1 MIARASVWLGMALVV
16 GCRARPAEAGP
27 QSCAPVT
34 SSLPADAPADALA
47 GRYRLQLVAS
57 SGANKGG
64 TAGGELQLLPYDSS
78 ERQRTL
84 SSGVRDTVNSYPL
97 YGSTDMN
104 LEAVGAVAGDLG
116 SVDPSRPGVLVIRI
130 APRSDTAGARVILRL
145 GAEANRQDLVRFD
158 GGYTVLRVREI
169 TGDGFAGD
177 WESGAPMP
185 QAGGHFCAVRV
196 GGTEE

>member
-16 GCRARPAEAGP
+16 GCRACPAEAGP
-27 QSCAPVT
+27 QACAPVT
-34 SSLPADAPADALA
+34 SSLPADASAEALA

-64 TAGGELQLLPYDSS
+64 TAGGALQLLPYDSS
-78 ERQRTL
+78 ERQRRL

-116 SVDPSRPGVLVIRI
+116 SVDPSRPGVLVIRM
-130 APRSDTAGARVILRL
+130 APRSDTAGVRVILRL

-169 TGDGFAGD
+169 TGDGFGGD

-185 QAGGHFCAVRV
+185 QAGGHFCAVRTA
-196 GGTEE
+196 GTEE